1 MTATASP
8 PGTAL
13 LAGATG
19 DLGGLILRDLV
30 GLGATVRVL
39 TRPGT
44 NTARIAQLR
53 SQGAEV
59 VRTRYDDPDGPPES
73 LRKCGLRGL
82 RYQRSRPRN
91 RRRSSHWRRRRRACR
106 DSSRPISLS
115 VTVVSG
121 PGATGTYS
129 SVETSRRGWTQQKS
143 GRRRSLTAPSPTC
156 SPGRHL

>member
-91 RRRSSHWRRRRRACR
+91 RRRSSAPTGGGGGGRAAIHPVR
-106 DSSRPISLS
+106 FLYRLPWY
-115 VTVVSG
+115 
-121 PGATGTYS
+121 PAP
-129 SVETSRRGWTQQKS
+129 EQPE
-143 GRRRSLTAPSPTC
+143 LTAPSRLPVEAGRNRN
-156 SPGRHL
+156 PGDVDP